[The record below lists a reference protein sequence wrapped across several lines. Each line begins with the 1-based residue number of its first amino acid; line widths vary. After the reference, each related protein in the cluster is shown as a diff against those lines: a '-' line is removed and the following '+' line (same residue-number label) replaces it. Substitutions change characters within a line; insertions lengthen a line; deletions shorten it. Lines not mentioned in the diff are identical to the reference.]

1 MQLTEAVYLK
11 SLIFDQKQ
19 SREIGIDAIMN
30 EHNLDAIITPNYA
43 GAMIPAKAGYPSIII
58 TTGYTEAGEPIDLTF
73 TAGAYA
79 ESVLLECAYAFEQS
93 TKYRR
98 SPF

>member
-1 MQLTEAVYLK
+1 M
-11 SLIFDQKQ
+11 D
-19 SREIGIDAIMN
+19 
-30 EHNLDAIITPNYA
+30 EHNLDAIITPNNA
-43 GAMIPAKAGYPSIII
+43 GAMIPAKAGYPSI
-58 TTGYTEAGEPIDLTF
+58 TVPAGYTEAGEPVGMTF
-73 TAGAYA
+73 TASAYA